1 MILNIKSTNTTND
14 IVLNN
19 NVSSIYLYETAYANY
34 IDNIISNEEALARNL
49 KSIIPVTESSY
60 SSVSAIAEASISENV
75 KARCAKLVE
84 FVKSLFAK
92 FMESLTKILLN
103 QREYLK
109 KYEDIIKKKRPK
121 DGKISYT
128 GDYDEGI
135 RRCINT
141 QVPVFNYGTYGD
153 ALKKS
158 INNNEGD
165 NKDEELIKKIMEG
178 KSGFT
183 YDAGE
188 TLDTMLK
195 NYFIAAEKGENTH
208 AFADL
213 NFTEMYNFCYNFDDF
228 EKNNKKDLNYLEQ
241 STSAIV
247 SYITDQS
254 KSQTNT
260 DTSTEPDKNADSKQ
274 EPGGDTD
281 GKKQQVDQSN
291 AIINNLSSY
300 GYFIEADGENDKK
313 AGSTGLS
320 INTNAPS
327 QMSSYDNRNSVS
339 DDVKNA
345 NATAANGVDTSEL
358 QKMAD
363 KWNNVCRIIIGAKLN
378 AVTQIAKDYMIIIR
392 EHVRSY
398 VGTKDDT
405 KDNRTA
411 QQSRDYSQYKPKQ
424 NTQEEKKPQKGEKPK
439 GGVNVKKPYDGY
451 KANHSP
457 RK

>member
-1 MILNIKSTNTTND
+1 MILNIENTNTAND
-14 IVLNN
+14 IVLSN
-19 NVSSIYLYETAYANY
+19 NVSSIYLYETVYANY

-49 KSIIPVTESSY
+49 RSIIPVTESSY
-60 SSVSAIAEASISENV
+60 SSVSAIAEASLSENV

-103 QREYLK
+103 QRDYLK

-195 NYFIAAEKGENTH
+195 NYFIAAEKGENTR
-208 AFADL
+208 AFVDL

-241 STSAIV
+241 STNAIV

-260 DTSTEPDKNADSKQ
+260 DTSTEAKAKPETEPKKDADTPEGQ
-274 EPGGDTD
+274 QPG
-281 GKKQQVDQSN
+281 SES

-378 AVTQIAKDYMIIIR
+378 AVTQIAKDYMTIIR

-424 NTQEEKKPQKGEKPK
+424 NTQEEKQPQKGEKPK
-439 GGVNVKKPYDGY
+439 GGGKG
-451 KANHSP
+451 
-457 RK
+457 